1 MHEAKYTLCQTSC
14 SGVKR
19 ALHTQV
25 LNVAD
30 ISLVSSR
37 VAGRLASLYNTEIFI
52 FSFVRLLITPPNTPP
67 IKANQIRA
75 LCPAVNLI
83 RFT

>member
-37 VAGRLASLYNTEIFI
+37 VAGRLASLYNTEIQSDSI
-52 FSFVRLLITPPNTPP
+52 HVNKHSDNQQSNTYWDCRG
-67 IKANQIRA
+67 IINS
-75 LCPAVNLI
+75 VYS
-83 RFT
+83 